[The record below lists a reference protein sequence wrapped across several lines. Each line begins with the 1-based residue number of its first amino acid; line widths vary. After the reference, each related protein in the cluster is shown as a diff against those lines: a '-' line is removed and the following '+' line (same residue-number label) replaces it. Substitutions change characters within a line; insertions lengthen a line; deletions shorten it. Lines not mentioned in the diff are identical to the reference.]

1 MEIQEA
7 IDLLRD
13 AVGKSQGAWADLGAG
28 TGTFTRALAAL
39 LDAGST
45 IYAVDEDAGAVRA
58 LGELPGDGDTR
69 IVPVRANFTRPLEL
83 PGLGSA
89 QLDGILLANALH
101 FVRDATGTLTRLA
114 QMVRGGGRVIVVE
127 YDRRLS
133 SPWVPHP
140 IPVARWPKLAGASGL
155 IDATV
160 TATRPSMYSGILYV
174 GAATRPQASK
184 SITRR

>member
-1 MEIQEA
+1 MEIEEA

-13 AVGKSQGAWADLGAG
+13 AVGKRQGVWADLGAG

-39 LDAGST
+39 LGPGST
-45 IYAVDEDAGAVRA
+45 IYAVDDDVTAVRA
-58 LGELPGDGDTR
+58 LADLPGDSDVR

-83 PGLGSA
+83 PGLGTGTMP
-89 QLDGILLANALH
+89 LDGILFANALH

-114 QMVRGGGRVIVVE
+114 QTLRGGGRVIVVE
-127 YDRRLS
+127 YDRRLP

-140 IPVARWPKLAGASGL
+140 IPVARWPKMAAAAGL
-155 IDATV
+155 VEATV

-174 GAATRPQASK
+174 GAATRP
-184 SITRR
+184 

>member
-1 MEIQEA
+1 MEIREA

-13 AVGKSQGAWADLGAG
+13 AVGKRDGVWADLGAG

-39 LDAGST
+39 LGDRST
-45 IYAVDEDAGAVRA
+45 IYAVDNDASAVRA
-58 LGELPGDGDTR
+58 LGELRGDNDTG

-83 PGLGSA
+83 PGLGGK

-101 FVRDATGTLTRLA
+101 FVRDATATLTQLA
-114 QMVRGGGRVIVVE
+114 QTVRGEGRVIIVE
-127 YDRRLS
+127 YDRRLP

-140 IPVARWPKLAGASGL
+140 IPVARWPKLAAESGL

-174 GAATRPQASK
+174 GAATRP
-184 SITRR
+184 